1 MTNEKASMKVV
12 EDDSHKEINVQGFMD
27 FALIRWRNNQVFKL
41 LTKTMFKLVSH
52 TIEI

>member
-1 MTNEKASMKVV
+1 MMKDVK
-12 EDDSHKEINVQGFMD
+12 DDLRQILINLQGFMD

-41 LTKTMFKLVSH
+41 LTKTISEIVSH